1 MPEPRNVTA
10 RDRASGLGG
19 ATILPLELEG
29 VVFEAGGQTLI
40 HALSARF
47 HAGPRTIVL
56 GPNGAGKSL
65 LLRLC
70 HGLLRP
76 SRGRVIWHGRQDGH
90 GQQDG
95 HGHPGGERL
104 DRAGQPGRETRRRQ
118 AMVFQRP
125 VLLRRSALANVAYP
139 LALRGMARAEA
150 RARAA
155 EALARAGLDGL
166 AGRPARVLS
175 GGEQQRLALARAWVT
190 EPEILFLDEPTAS
203 LDPAATRAVEELVLQ
218 IHAAGTKIVMT
229 THDLGQARRLAEE
242 VLFLHQG
249 RLIERSPAAAFF
261 AAPRT
266 PEAATFIKGELV
278 I

>member
-1 MPEPRNVTA
+1 MREPRNVMA
-10 RDRASGLGG
+10 RDRANGLGG
-19 ATILPLELEG
+19 VTILPLELEG

-40 HALSARF
+40 HDLSARLN
-47 HAGPRTIVL
+47 AGPRSIVL

-76 SRGRVIWHGRQDGH
+76 SRGRVVWHGQPDGH
-90 GQQDG
+90 GQQDE
-95 HGHPGGERL
+95 HGHPGGGRL
-104 DRAGQPGRETRRRQ
+104 DRAGQPDRETRRRQ

-166 AGRPARVLS
+166 ANRPARVLS

-266 PEAATFIKGELV
+266 PEAAAFIKGELL